1 MASELESIRERIK
14 LTKMV
19 KQIEQKK
26 LDEIPLKDREKELKQ
41 RQISYVIGR
50 FASVSDM
57 LDYVSPDS
65 QLIRNIRDDVA
76 KNPSKYGGISTNA
89 FLKSYQN
96 IFEIMNNICLIY
108 NKTGNM
114 PDKLFKQ
121 GFSAFNENLYND
133 LVAGKFSYKGFVHA
147 TVLMGNSLV
156 PYYTPIKE
164 GPNDERS
171 C

>member
-1 MASELESIRERIK
+1 MNENNRQFGYSSQQNKTNYYVDDIRFDASRTALA
-14 LTKMV
+14 
-19 KQIEQKK
+19 
-26 LDEIPLKDREKELKQ
+26 KQ
-41 RQISYVIGR
+41 RQMSYVISR
-50 FASVSDM
+50 IASVSDM

-65 QLIRNIRDDVA
+65 QLIRKIRDDVA
-76 KNPSKYGGISTNA
+76 KNPSKYGGINVNA
-89 FLKSYQN
+89 FLKGYQN

-114 PDKLFKQ
+114 TDKLFRQ

-133 LVAGKFSYKGFVHA
+133 LVDGKLNVKAFVHA

-164 GPNDERS
+164 GPSSERS
-171 C
+171 Y

>member
-1 MASELESIRERIK
+1 MNENNRQFGYTSQKNKTNSYVDDIRFEPSR
-14 LTKMV
+14 TGFA
-19 KQIEQKK
+19 
-26 LDEIPLKDREKELKQ
+26 KQ

-114 PDKLFKQ
+114 TDKIFKQ

-133 LVAGKFSYKGFVHA
+133 LVAGKLSYIGFVHA
-147 TVLMGNSLV
+147 TVVMGNSLV

>member
-1 MASELESIRERIK
+1 MNENNRQFGYSSQQNKTNYYVDDIRFDPAR
-14 LTKMV
+14 TGFA
-19 KQIEQKK
+19 
-26 LDEIPLKDREKELKQ
+26 KQ
-41 RQISYVIGR
+41 RQMSYVISR
-50 FASVSDM
+50 IASVSDM
-57 LDYVSPDS
+57 LDYVGPDS

-76 KNPSKYGGISTNA
+76 KNPSKYGGINVNT
-89 FLKSYQN
+89 FLKGYQN
-96 IFEIMNNICLIY
+96 IFEIMNNICVIY

-114 PDKLFKQ
+114 TDKLFKQ

-133 LVAGKFSYKGFVHA
+133 LVAGKLSFKGFVHA